1 MGSAQK
7 LQVVAGVLTRRGR
20 WLLAQRP
27 AWEATPGLWEFPGG
41 KVEAGET
48 HTAALARELHEELGL
63 AEVVVGAKLGSVAA
77 QDIEVHFYAVTS
89 DQSPVL
95 LEHTA
100 LGWYRLSEALTLRL
114 APRDLTFIEAQ
125 LGPNFE
131 PGKQAQSV
139 TD

>member
-7 LQVVAGVLTRRGR
+7 LQVVAGVVTRRGR

-27 AWEATPGLWEFPGG
+27 AWEAVPGLWEFPGG

-48 HTAALARELHEELGL
+48 HARALARELREELGL
-63 AEVVVGAKLGSVAA
+63 AEVVVGAKLGAVDV

-89 DQSPVL
+89 DRSPML

-100 LGWYRLSEALTLRL
+100 LGWYRPSEALTLRL
-114 APRDLTFIEAQ
+114 APRDLTFIQ
-125 LGPNFE
+125 S
-131 PGKQAQSV
+131 QSV